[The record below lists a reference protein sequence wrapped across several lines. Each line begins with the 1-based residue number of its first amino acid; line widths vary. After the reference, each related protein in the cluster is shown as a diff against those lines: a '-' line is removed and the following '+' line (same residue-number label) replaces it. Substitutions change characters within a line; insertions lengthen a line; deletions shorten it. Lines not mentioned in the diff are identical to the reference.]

1 MTMENIFSFNFR
13 LDKRRRFRDG
23 TYPIKVNLHSK
34 ESKRNLDF
42 GIKPQELYDGTIVE
56 FKCGV
61 FDWDDI
67 WAKKD
72 KLDNFGNVSGEK
84 TVYDDKRN
92 IRTLLRIKEDILNEL
107 IEDKNILT
115 AKEFKA
121 AFHNYKIKSKNDS
134 NLYFGLEEISK
145 YHYEIE
151 SPSYAKSFITTRNNL
166 REYMKHQPLKYRDIT
181 SEWLQDYDN
190 HRMITVSP
198 ASVRMDVVN
207 IRTAYNK
214 AMNDDD
220 YLKLNYPFKG
230 GKYSIPKV
238 ESLNESL
245 TEEELTKIH
254 NYSSE
259 NFYKQRA
266 RDYFMT
272 SYYMRG
278 WNLTDLARWEKK
290 KDIMPRKKTRK
301 TSGKLL
307 KVRKLNDALKEVIK
321 RNKGTGIYVF
331 NILEEGMTEI
341 QRVAKIKSVVKSVS
355 ENLKYI
361 AKELNISSKLS
372 FRWARNSF
380 TTIANQDENINPVDL
395 QELLGHSKIETT
407 IGYIKSLDKQ
417 RDETI
422 DDIMDI

>member
-1 MTMENIFSFNFR
+1 
-13 LDKRRRFRDG
+13 
-23 TYPIKVNLHSK
+23 
-34 ESKRNLDF
+34 
-42 GIKPQELYDGTIVE
+42 
-56 FKCGV
+56 
-61 FDWDDI
+61 
-67 WAKKD
+67 
-72 KLDNFGNVSGEK
+72 
-84 TVYDDKRN
+84 
-92 IRTLLRIKEDILNEL
+92 
-107 IEDKNILT
+107 
-115 AKEFKA
+115 
-121 AFHNYKIKSKNDS
+121 
-134 NLYFGLEEISK
+134 
-145 YHYEIE
+145 
-151 SPSYAKSFITTRNNL
+151 
-166 REYMKHQPLKYRDIT
+166 
-181 SEWLQDYDN
+181 
-190 HRMITVSP
+190 
-198 ASVRMDVVN
+198 MDVVN

-380 TTIANQDENINPVDL
+380 TTIANQDKNINPVDL

>member
-1 MTMENIFSFNFR
+1 M
-13 LDKRRRFRDG
+13 K
-23 TYPIKVNLHSK
+23 
-34 ESKRNLDF
+34 
-42 GIKPQELYDGTIVE
+42 
-56 FKCGV
+56 KCRV
-61 FDWDDI
+61 DQKI
-67 WAKKD
+67 NT
-72 KLDNFGNVSGEK
+72 KL
-84 TVYDDKRN
+84 
-92 IRTLLRIKEDILNEL
+92 
-107 IEDKNILT
+107 
-115 AKEFKA
+115 
-121 AFHNYKIKSKNDS
+121 KSKNDS

-380 TTIANQDENINPVDL
+380 TTIANQDKNINPVDL

-407 IGYIKSLDKQ
+407 IGYIKSLDK
-417 RDETI
+417 
-422 DDIMDI
+422 

>member
-1 MTMENIFSFNFR
+1 MENIFSFNFR

-42 GIKPQELYDGTIVE
+42 GIKPQELSDGTIVE

-341 QRVAKIKSVVKSVS
+341 QRVAIGLAI
-355 ENLKYI
+355 NLFIVRASNYY
-361 AKELNISSKLS
+361 
-372 FRWARNSF
+372 F
-380 TTIANQDENINPVDL
+380 
-395 QELLGHSKIETT
+395 
-407 IGYIKSLDKQ
+407 
-417 RDETI
+417 
-422 DDIMDI
+422 